1 MKHDADTKQAF
12 ENARNRKTPFGTM
25 LNNYRFQKQQI
36 IDKLKTAM
44 REKAG
49 LDNPRYG
56 EEYEF
61 RESQV
66 SAKDG
71 TTHIKVE
78 LWKRIDSEVVK
89 ISTSV
94 NAEKVEDEKPKDEE
108 DWS

>member
-44 REKAG
+44 RKKAG
-49 LDNPRYG
+49 LDNPKYG
-56 EEYEF
+56 EEFEF
-61 RESQV
+61 RESKVHAQ
-66 SAKDG
+66 DG
-71 TTHIKVE
+71 TTTIKLE
-78 LWKRIDSEVVK
+78 LWKRIDVERVK

-94 NAEKVEDEKPKDEE
+94 VAEKVEEETKDDE
-108 DWS
+108 WGI